1 MKKMGLS
8 VGRRK
13 KCRRLGAVTVMDRVD
28 YTKADLDTKVELIQ
42 QLIPLGLMH
51 VQETLAAEVEE
62 LAGVRHARKTNNEV
76 GCRYG
81 SNSGSVR
88 IGGQRLRVR
97 VPRVRGD
104 DGEIPL
110 RSYQRLHSG
119 GGAVDDDLLR
129 RVLYGIS
136 CGNYERAAA
145 MVPGAIGL
153 SGSSVSRS
161 FVQASAAQLKAF
173 QERDLS
179 GEDCVA
185 LFLDGKSFADTM
197 MVIALGITMT
207 GEKRVLGF
215 IETGTENATVLSSF
229 LRSLL
234 ARGLDVSQGILVI
247 IDGGK
252 GFRSAV
258 RKVLA
263 KRAVVQ
269 RCMWHKR
276 ENVVSYLPRRDQAAW
291 RRYLQR
297 AMDRPTYE
305 EARSALNDLVAEL
318 DMINQSVR
326 RTPDSFGAAASLREG
341 LDEILTLHRLGVYA
355 QLGRSFKTT
364 NCLENINGQI
374 EQRCGKVD
382 CWKTSNQRHRW
393 LAAALLDIEPRLRT
407 VVGYRH
413 LSALRDAL
421 QRELKIGESA
431 DTPAKA
437 A

>member
-1 MKKMGLS
+1 MKKMVMSEPRCKSKTLGTEKS
-8 VGRRK
+8 
-13 KCRRLGAVTVMDRVD
+13 RRLEAVPVMDRAD
-28 YTKADLDTKVELIQ
+28 YTATDLDTKVELIQ

-62 LAGVRHARKTNNEV
+62 LAGVRHARKTNNEA

-88 IGGQRLRVR
+88 IGGQRLPIR

-104 DGEIPL
+104 DGEIL
-110 RSYQRLHSG
+110 LHSYQRLHSG

-145 MVPGAIGL
+145 SVPGAIGL

-161 FVQASAAQLKAF
+161 FVQASAAQLKTF

-179 GEDCVA
+179 DEDYVA
-185 LFLDGKSFADTM
+185 LFLDGKTFADST

-207 GEKRVLGF
+207 GEKRLLGF
-215 IETGTENATVLSSF
+215 VETGTENQTVLSSF

-234 ARGLDVSQGILVI
+234 ARGLNVSRGILVI

-252 GFRSAV
+252 GLRSAV
-258 RKVLA
+258 RKVFSRCAL
-263 KRAVVQ
+263 VQ

-276 ENVVSYLPRRDQAAW
+276 ENVVSYLPRREQAAW
-291 RRYLQR
+291 RRQLQR
-297 AMDRPTYE
+297 AMDRPTYA
-305 EARSALNDLVAEL
+305 EARSALDDLVVEL
-318 DMINQSVR
+318 DILNQS
-326 RTPDSFGAAASLREG
+326 AAASLREG

-382 CWKTSNQRHRW
+382 YWKNSNQRHRW
-393 LAAALLDIEPRLRT
+393 LAAALMDIEPRLRF
-407 VVGYRH
+407 VCGNQH
-413 LSALRDAL
+413 LGALRDAL
-421 QRELKIGESA
+421 QDELKIEV
-431 DTPAKA
+431 TKVEKAKA

>member
-1 MKKMGLS
+1 MRKMGLS
-8 VGRRK
+8 GRRRK
-13 KCRRLGAVTVMDRVD
+13 PFGNAHGRKCRRLGAVTVMDRAD
-28 YTKADLDTKVELIQ
+28 YTRADLDTKVALIQ

-51 VQETLAAEVEE
+51 VQETLEAEVAA
-62 LAGVRHARKTNNEV
+62 LAGIRHARKTNAEK

-81 SNSGSVR
+81 SNPGSVR

-104 DGEIPL
+104 DGEVSL
-110 RSYQRLHSG
+110 QSYRQLHTGS
-119 GGAVDDDLLR
+119 GAVDDDLLR

-145 MVPGAIGL
+145 AVPGAIGL

-185 LFLDGKSFADTM
+185 LFLDGKTFADAM

-215 IETGTENATVLSSF
+215 IETNTENATVLSSF

-234 ARGLDVSQGILVI
+234 SRGLDVSAGLLVI

-252 GFRSAV
+252 GLRAAV

-276 ENVVSYLPRRDQAAW
+276 ENVVRYLPKRDQAAW
-291 RRYLQR
+291 CRHLQR

-318 DMINQSVR
+318 DMINQS
-326 RTPDSFGAAASLREG
+326 AAASLREG
-341 LDEILTLHRLGVYA
+341 LDEILTLHRLGLYA
-355 QLGRSFKTT
+355 TLGRSFKTT
-364 NCLENINGQI
+364 NCLENINGQV

-382 CWKTSNQRHRW
+382 CWKNSNQRHRW
-393 LAAALLDIEPRLRT
+393 LATALLDIEPRLRT
-407 VVGYRH
+407 VCGYRH
-413 LSALRDAL
+413 LGALRQAL
-421 QRELKIGESA
+421 QRELNIDA
-431 DTPAKA
+431 TNVALPKA

>member
-1 MKKMGLS
+1 MSKMGMP

-13 KCRRLGAVTVMDRVD
+13 KSRRLGAVKVMDRAD
-28 YTKADLDTKVELIQ
+28 YTTADLDTKVALIQ

-51 VQETLAAEVEE
+51 VQETLEAEVRE
-62 LAGVRHARKTNNEV
+62 LAGERHARKSTEGE

-81 SNSGSVR
+81 SNPGSVR
-88 IGGQRLRVR
+88 LGGQRLPVR
-97 VPRVRGD
+97 VPRVRGE

-110 RSYQRLHSG
+110 RSYQTLHTG
-119 GGAVDDDLLR
+119 GGDVDDDLLR

-145 MVPGAIGL
+145 TVPGAIGL
-153 SGSSVSRS
+153 SKTSVSRS
-161 FVQASAAQLKAF
+161 FVQASTAQLKVF

-185 LFLDGKSFADTM
+185 LFLDGKTFAEAT
-197 MVIALGITMT
+197 MVIALGVTVT

-215 IETGTENATVLSSF
+215 IETDTENTTVLSSF

-247 IDGGK
+247 IDGGR
-252 GFRSAV
+252 GLRSAV

-276 ENVVSYLPRRDQAAW
+276 ENVISYLPQRDQAMW
-291 RRYLQR
+291 RRRLQR
-297 AMDRPTYE
+297 AMDRPTYK
-305 EARSALNDLVAEL
+305 EARSALENLIAEL
-318 DMINQSVR
+318 DGINQS
-326 RTPDSFGAAASLREG
+326 AAASLREG

-355 QLGRSFKTT
+355 QLGRSLKTT
-364 NCLENINGQI
+364 NCLENINGQV

-382 CWKTSNQRHRW
+382 CWKNSNQRHRW
-393 LAAALLDIEPRLRT
+393 LAAALLEIEPRLRT
-407 VVGYRH
+407 VCGYRH
-413 LSALRDAL
+413 LGALREAL
-421 QRELKIGESA
+421 QGELRIEPTTLA
-431 DTPAKA
+431 LAKA

>member
-1 MKKMGLS
+1 MGKMGIS

-13 KCRRLGAVTVMDRVD
+13 SKTLGREKSRRLGAVTVMDRAD
-28 YTKADLDTKVELIQ
+28 YTTADLDTKVALIQ

-51 VQETLAAEVEE
+51 VQEMLDAEVEE
-62 LAGVRHARKTNNEV
+62 LAGMRYALNTNGEAGSRHGTNP
-76 GCRYG
+76 
-81 SNSGSVR
+81 GSVR
-88 IGGQRLRVR
+88 IGGQRMPIR

-104 DGEIPL
+104 EGEIPL
-110 RSYQRLHSG
+110 RSYRQLHTG
-119 GGAVDDDLLR
+119 GGDVDDGLLR

-145 MVPGAIGL
+145 TVPGAIGL
-153 SGSSVSRS
+153 SRSSVSRS

-173 QERDLS
+173 QDRDLS
-179 GEDCVA
+179 DEDYVG
-185 LFLDGKSFADTM
+185 LFLDGKTFAESM

-215 IETGTENATVLSSF
+215 IETDTENKVVLSSF

-234 ARGLDVSQGILVI
+234 ARGLDVSQGLLVI

-252 GFRSAV
+252 GLRSAV
-258 RKVLA
+258 RRVFA
-263 KRAVVQ
+263 KRALVQ

-276 ENVVSYLPRRDQAAW
+276 ENVVSYLPKRDQAAW
-291 RRYLQR
+291 RRRLQR
-297 AMDRPTYE
+297 AMDRPTYD
-305 EARSALNDLVAEL
+305 EARTALDDLVAEL
-318 DMINQSVR
+318 DVINQS
-326 RTPDSFGAAASLREG
+326 AAASLREG

-355 QLGRSFKTT
+355 MLGRSFKTT

-382 CWKTSNQRHRW
+382 YWKNSNQRHRW

-407 VVGYRH
+407 VVGYRQ
-413 LSALRDAL
+413 LPALRDAL
-421 QRELKIGESA
+421 QRELKIGEVA
-431 DTPAKA
+431 HAIPKA

>member
-8 VGRRK
+8 GGRRK
-13 KCRRLGAVTVMDRVD
+13 KSRRLGAATVMERAD
-28 YTKADLDTKVELIQ
+28 YTGLDLDTKVALIQ

-62 LAGVRHARKTNNEV
+62 LAGVRHARKTDAEA

-81 SNSGSVR
+81 SNPGSVR
-88 IGGQRLRVR
+88 LGGQRLRVR
-97 VPRVRGD
+97 VPRVRGE

-110 RSYQRLHSG
+110 RSYQTLHTG
-119 GGAVDDDLLR
+119 GGAVDEDLLR

-136 CGNYERAAA
+136 CGNYERAAET
-145 MVPGAIGL
+145 VPGAIGL

-161 FVQASAAQLKAF
+161 FVAASAAQLKAF

-185 LFLDGKSFADTM
+185 LFLDGKTFADAT

-234 ARGLDVSQGILVI
+234 ARGLDISPGLLVI

-252 GFRSAV
+252 GLRSAV
-258 RKVLA
+258 RKVFA
-263 KRAVVQ
+263 KRALVQ
-269 RCMWHKR
+269 RCTWHKR
-276 ENVVSYLPRRDQAAW
+276 ENVVSYLPQRDQVSW
-291 RRYLQR
+291 RRRLQR
-297 AMDRPTYE
+297 AMDRPTYD
-305 EARSALNDLVAEL
+305 EARSALDHLVAEL
-318 DMINQSVR
+318 DGINQS
-326 RTPDSFGAAASLREG
+326 AAASLREG
-341 LDEILTLHRLGVYA
+341 RDEILTLHRLGVYSK
-355 QLGRSFKTT
+355 LGRSFKTT
-364 NCLENINGQI
+364 NCLENINGLV
-374 EQRCGKVD
+374 EERCAKVD
-382 CWKTSNQRHRW
+382 CWKNSNQRHRW
-393 LAAALLDIEPRLRT
+393 LATALIDIEPRLRT
-407 VVGYRH
+407 VTGYRH
-413 LSALRDAL
+413 LGALRQAL
-421 QRELKIGESA
+421 QQELGI
-431 DTPAKA
+431 DVNTVVMAKA

>member
-13 KCRRLGAVTVMDRVD
+13 SKTLGTEKCPRLDAVRVMDRTD
-28 YTKADLDTKVELIQ
+28 YRRADLDTKVELIQ
-42 QLIPLGLMH
+42 RLIPLGLMH

-62 LAGVRHARKTNNEV
+62 LAGARHAHKTNGEA
-76 GCRYG
+76 GYRYG
-81 SNSGSVR
+81 SNPGSVR
-88 IGGQRLRVR
+88 IGGQRLGIR

-104 DGEIPL
+104 DGEVPL
-110 RSYQRLHSG
+110 RSYRQLHTG
-119 GGAVDDDLLR
+119 GGAVDDALLR

-145 MVPGAIGL
+145 AVPGAIGL

-161 FVQASAAQLKAF
+161 FVAASAAQLKTF
-173 QERDLS
+173 QERDIS
-179 GEDCVA
+179 NEDYVA
-185 LFLDGKSFADTM
+185 LFLDGKTFADAM

-207 GEKRVLGF
+207 GEKRFLGF

-229 LRSLL
+229 LRSLM
-234 ARGLDVSQGILVI
+234 ARGLDITQGVLVI

-252 GFRSAV
+252 GLRSAV
-258 RKVLA
+258 RKVFSR
-263 KRAVVQ
+263 RALVQ

-276 ENVVSYLPRRDQAAW
+276 ENVVSYLPRRDQVTW
-291 RRYLQR
+291 RRQLQR
-297 AMDRPTYE
+297 AMDRPTYA

-318 DMINQSVR
+318 DMINQS
-326 RTPDSFGAAASLREG
+326 AAASLREG
-341 LDEILTLHRLGVYA
+341 LEEILTLHRLGVYGK
-355 QLGRSFKTT
+355 LGRSFKTT
-364 NCLENINGQI
+364 NCIENVNALV
-374 EQRCGKVD
+374 EDRCAKVD
-382 CWKTSNQRHRW
+382 CWKNSNQRHRW
-393 LAAALLDIEPRLRT
+393 LATALLDIEPRLRT

-431 DTPAKA
+431 DAPAKA